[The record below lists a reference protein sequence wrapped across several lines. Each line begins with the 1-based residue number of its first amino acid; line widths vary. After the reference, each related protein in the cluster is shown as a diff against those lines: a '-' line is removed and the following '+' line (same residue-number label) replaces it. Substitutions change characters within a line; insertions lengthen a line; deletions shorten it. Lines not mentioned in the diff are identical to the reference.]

1 MDMRISTKLS
11 RMDEMGSHAGSGAR
25 SQKSR
30 RSSHEGRG
38 DRTRPAA
45 SRGTRPGRE
54 MLCSQAM
61 QVIRTTVRN
70 GRIVVDEPTT
80 LPDGHEVE
88 LCVLNEDGMS
98 EEERQQLHASITR
111 GIRDG
116 RAGREMDLDSF
127 MDQLDAEP

>member
-1 MDMRISTKLS
+1 
-11 RMDEMGSHAGSGAR
+11 
-25 SQKSR
+25 
-30 RSSHEGRG
+30 
-38 DRTRPAA
+38 
-45 SRGTRPGRE
+45 
-54 MLCSQAM
+54 M

-88 LCVLNEDGMS
+88 LCVMNDDGMS
-98 EEERQQLHASITR
+98 EDERRRLHASIAR

-116 RAGREMDLDSF
+116 HAGREMELDHF